1 MLACS
6 SPLLNVFSR
15 LLPLISIFASHLL
28 FAFLHDGF
36 AAVATR
42 WKFQNQGVS
51 GRRESRLRNFL
62 PRNWKQSALNGSP
75 VWYEWLFLNWN
86 NLWKFYIRILYPD
99 IRILYPKLVCFG
111 YHFLE
116 NFPFSLH
123 YCYVKITIFHPMVS
137 KIKLRFYLKPG
148 NREYPYSSVG
158 MRAAAIIMRVF
169 KFHANSQGVK
179 QTLEHKGYPRIRK
192 PKENLYLFPLWLL
205 CQMEGTFSCVSC
217 LR

>member
-62 PRNWKQSALNGSP
+62 PRNWKQSAFNGSP
-75 VWYEWLFLNWN
+75 VWYEWIFLK
-86 NLWKFYIRILYPD
+86 LEQFIK
-99 IRILYPKLVCFG
+99 ILYPKLVCFG

-148 NREYPYSSVG
+148 NREPMFECWDESGSEHPDTY
-158 MRAAAIIMRVF
+158 
-169 KFHANSQGVK
+169 
-179 QTLEHKGYPRIRK
+179 QTGLPLSADCFQFLGRK
-192 PKENLYLFPLWLL
+192 LRNLLSL
-205 CQMEGTFSCVSC
+205 
-217 LR
+217 

>member
-1 MLACS
+1 MGGNYSTFPSIWLTHSQKEWDKYFKRKLSPLVILLACS

-28 FAFLHDGF
+28 FAFFLDGF

-86 NLWKFYIRILYPD
+86 NLWKFYIRNLFVSDTTSWKISHFHCT
-99 IRILYPKLVCFG
+99 IVTWKSRFSIQWFPK
-111 YHFLE
+111 
-116 NFPFSLH
+116 
-123 YCYVKITIFHPMVS
+123 
-137 KIKLRFYLKPG
+137 
-148 NREYPYSSVG
+148 
-158 MRAAAIIMRVF
+158 
-169 KFHANSQGVK
+169 
-179 QTLEHKGYPRIRK
+179 
-192 PKENLYLFPLWLL
+192 
-205 CQMEGTFSCVSC
+205 
-217 LR
+217 